1 MVSGR
6 NRLQALK
13 LGQSILVAGSRNQVT
28 HLHNATER
36 SKTFYREGFWDEG
49 KVPHRRWVID
59 MVRRHSTLILDRN
72 GHLKS
77 VLKFASLPGAFCAET
92 KWYMENDRFFE
103 PSQLL
108 AIDYNASI
116 GSGFIDPQ
124 TASEIGIPSS
134 NIFTDKALIYQ
145 LRSLQ
150 AIHSIAIINADT
162 TRSLTESCIRND
174 LAFLVD
180 NLKYCAEKVG
190 EAFLFFNVIYDI
202 ARSKVI
208 LPQAERLYGD
218 LESGKLV
225 RQLFHPNDF
234 PGKNIE
240 DILLREHLTYRGHS
254 SGTQMLCFCMRL
266 VK

>member
-1 MVSGR
+1 M
-6 NRLQALK
+6 
-13 LGQSILVAGSRNQVT
+13 T
-28 HLHNATER
+28 HLHNSTER
-36 SKTFYREGFWDEG
+36 SKAFYREGFWGDEKAPHRG
-49 KVPHRRWVID
+49 WVPH
-59 MVRRHSTLILDRN
+59 MVRKHSTLILDDA
-72 GHLKS
+72 GHLKNN
-77 VLKFASLPGAFCAET
+77 LKFASLPGAFCVET

-108 AIDYNASI
+108 AIDYNSSI
-116 GSGFIDPQ
+116 GGGFIDPQ
-124 TASEIGIPSS
+124 AANEIGIPSG
-134 NIFTDKALIYQ
+134 NIFTDMALIYQ

-150 AIHSIAIINADT
+150 TLHSIAIINADT
-162 TRSLTESCIRND
+162 TRSLTESCVKND

-208 LPQAERLYGD
+208 LPQAERLYDD
-218 LESGKLV
+218 LNSGKLV